1 MKGVERIFLDL
12 DGPLLDGKER
22 HYRCYQSI
30 LESFGLKPVG
40 FDDYWESKRALVS
53 RKELL
58 LASGAQSI
66 YEEYLVAWLNLIE
79 TPAMLALDKVQD
91 GAIECLRAWKSQGA
105 ELLLVTMRKDKVALE
120 RQLESTGLRQFLDAV
135 LVCDHEEGGE
145 GKAHAVCNY
154 FETEFITDK
163 SLWIGDTEAD
173 WVAAKTLG
181 CPVVLLSNGL
191 RNDTYLRSL
200 ESAIVMPSI
209 ASLRNT
215 FLKEANAHR

>member
-1 MKGVERIFLDL
+1 MTKVDRVFLDL
-12 DGPLLDGKER
+12 DGPLLDGKTR

-30 LESFGLKPVG
+30 LESFGLKPVDI
-40 FDDYWESKRALVS
+40 DDYWESKRALVS

-58 LASGAQSI
+58 FASGAQGI
-66 YEEYLVAWLNLIE
+66 YEEYLAAWLNLIE

-135 LVCDHEEGGE
+135 LVCDHAEGGE

-154 FETEFITDK
+154 FQTEFITDK

-191 RNDTYLRSL
+191 RNDAYLRSL

-215 FLKEANAHR
+215 FV